1 MQKARKEKQPKKAA
15 TLRRHLTT
23 CIVVLDMVALLFVI
37 GLGTEL
43 GRRLAGGQLTMQ
55 RYSILVGLILV
66 VFCVLA
72 ILLTLH
78 FGSRIVAPIIGASTH
93 LEVLGEGHFENFETV
108 KATKIR
114 EIDALENSTRE
125 VIGHVR
131 TYMNDID
138 AALERISNGDLTS
151 EITTEFIGDFV
162 KIKEST
168 NAIIRSLNRT
178 LSEIKIVAGDVL
190 VTSEQI
196 SDSSEALAQGAA
208 EQASAVEELLSTING
223 ISDRVDENARHADS
237 ASSKAGVAR
246 DQITTSNQQ
255 MKTLIDA
262 MNKINS
268 TSNQVATIVKI
279 IEDIAFQTNIL
290 ALNAAVEA
298 ARAGVNGKS
307 FAVVA
312 DEVKNLA
319 TKSAAAAED
328 TTKLI
333 QDTITAVGNGM
344 RISTETA
351 DLLAGVVSGVD
362 EVADLVSNISAAT
375 AEENISIKQV
385 VQGLDQVSTVVQSN
399 SATAEESAAVS
410 HLLDTSAKNLQ
421 DLVSD
426 FRLKS

>member
-1 MQKARKEKQPKKAA
+1 MQNAKKENQPKQAA

-23 CIVVLDMVALLFVI
+23 WIVLLDMVALLFVI
-37 GLGTEL
+37 FLGTEL

-55 RYSILVGLILV
+55 RYIILVCLILAA
-66 VFCVLA
+66 FCVLA
-72 ILLTLH
+72 IVLISQ
-78 FGSRIVAPIIGASTH
+78 FGNRIVKPILGACTR
-93 LEVLGEGHFENFETV
+93 LEVLGEGRFESTTAA
-108 KATKIR
+108 KTSKIR
-114 EIDALENSTRE
+114 EIDALQNSTRE
-125 VIGHVR
+125 VIGYVR
-131 TYMNDID
+131 TYMNEID
-138 AALERISNGDLTS
+138 AALERISGGDLSS
-151 EITTEFIGDFV
+151 EITTEFIGDFI

-168 NAIIRSLNRT
+168 NAIIRSLNVT

-196 SDSSEALAQGAA
+196 SASSEALAQGAA
-208 EQASAVEELLSTING
+208 EQASAVEELLATING

-237 ASSKAGVAR
+237 ASSKAGLAR
-246 DQITTSNQQ
+246 EQITTSNQQ
-255 MKTLIDA
+255 MKTLIGA
-262 MNKINS
+262 MNEINS
-268 TSNQVATIVKI
+268 TSNQVATIIKI

-319 TKSAAAAED
+319 TKSAAAADD

-333 QDTITAVGNGM
+333 QDTITAVENGM
-344 RISTETA
+344 RISNQTA
-351 DLLAGVVSGVD
+351 DLLSGVVSGVD

-375 AEENISIKQV
+375 AEENLSIKQV

-410 HLLDTSAKNLQ
+410 HLLDTSAKHLQ
-421 DLVSD
+421 DLVGG
-426 FRLKS
+426 FRLNG